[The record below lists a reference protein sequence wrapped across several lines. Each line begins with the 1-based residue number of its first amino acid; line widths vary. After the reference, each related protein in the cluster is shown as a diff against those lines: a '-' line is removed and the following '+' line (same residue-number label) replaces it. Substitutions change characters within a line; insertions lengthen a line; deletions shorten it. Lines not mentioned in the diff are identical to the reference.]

1 MVKLKEES
9 KQNKRDNDDKRASF
23 GSSVGR
29 EERERERVRFGGDD
43 VYYYRVGTALS
54 KLSGDAVLQSL
65 WAIDKRV
72 KES

>member
-9 KQNKRDNDDKRASF
+9 KQNKRDNDDKRASV

-29 EERERERVRFGGDD
+29 EERERVRFGGDD
-43 VYYYRVGTALS
+43 VYYYRVGTVLS

-65 WAIDKRV
+65 
-72 KES
+72 